1 MKNKPSLKE
10 MEKAI
15 QSVGRDEQKRLLA
28 NLPRLLNISKSDID
42 LLKISE
48 KSFDFWNNAD
58 DKVYDK
64 L

>member
-10 MEKAI
+10 IEKAI